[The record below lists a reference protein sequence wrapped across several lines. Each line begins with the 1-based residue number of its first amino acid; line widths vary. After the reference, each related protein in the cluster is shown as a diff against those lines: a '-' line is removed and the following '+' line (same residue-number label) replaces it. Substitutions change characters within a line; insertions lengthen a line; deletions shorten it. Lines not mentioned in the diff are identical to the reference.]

1 MKYLSIET
9 HGRKRRICFL
19 TTSYAQNGNLA
30 VLSYEENGEPFA
42 DVTVNFYFLE
52 PGCAFID
59 ANNFPEI
66 GNILEQEG
74 IATPL
79 NQYKRSGY
87 CDYPLYEF
95 NMARLADYS
104 MPGSDYFLI

>member
-59 ANNFPEI
+59 TSTNA
-66 GNILEQEG
+66 QV
-74 IATPL
+74 IAII
-79 NQYKRSGY
+79 RSTSSTWRGLQTIA
-87 CDYPLYEF
+87 CPDQTIF
-95 NMARLADYS
+95 
-104 MPGSDYFLI
+104 

>member
-1 MKYLSIET
+1 M
-9 HGRKRRICFL
+9 

-59 ANNFPEI
+59 TNNFPEI

-95 NMARLADYS
+95 NMAKLADYS

>member
-1 MKYLSIET
+1 MKYLNIET

-19 TTSYAQNGNLA
+19 TTSYAQNGNLS

-42 DVTVNFYFLE
+42 DDTVNFYFLE

-59 ANNFPEI
+59 TNNFPEI
-66 GNILEQEG
+66 GNILEHEG

-95 NMARLADYS
+95 NMAKLADYS